1 MQKLY
6 SYLLRFKE
14 EFNIMSTTSKETKT
28 TAAKATKA
36 AETKATKATTATKA
50 AETKTATAAEAK
62 STETKATAKKTTA
75 KKATTTKATT
85 AKKTTSKKAAD
96 IKTTVAVEFN
106 GKQVFADS
114 IIEDVKNAW
123 VDKFNGKLSDIKTVD
138 LYVNT
143 YENKAYYVINGT
155 SNDEYFIQL

>member
-1 MQKLY
+1 
-6 SYLLRFKE
+6 
-14 EFNIMSTTSKETKT
+14 MSTTSKETKT

-36 AETKATKATTATKA
+36 AETKATKATTATK
-50 AETKTATAAEAK
+50 TATAAEAK
-62 STETKATAKKTTA
+62 ATETKATAKKTTA